1 MNFSFVLPTLGN
13 PKLVCKFLDS
23 LQRTTKHKNKIEV
36 LFAID
41 EGKIEIINIVDEMKY
56 AFSIKWFERPKTND
70 FTNDYYN
77 FLANHSN
84 GKNII
89 AFNDDAWIRTQDWD
103 EKILRKIKEY
113 NWSIYMVDIP
123 DTARIKYGHLF
134 PCFPCVS
141 RRGMNTLGWLLCE
154 KVRMYPA
161 DMATYGIYKDI
172 NRVIHID
179 NVLVEHEHILESDV
193 SKSKMMDIY
202 REDFKNGSIDLR
214 GYSERLEIASRS
226 DGSKKTNKINRI
238 FNILTEK

>member
-23 LQRTTKHKNKIEV
+23 LQRTTRHKNKIEV

-41 EGKIEIINIVDEMKY
+41 EGKTEIINIVANREY
-56 AFSIKWFERPKTND
+56 TFSIKWFERPVTDD

-77 FLANHSN
+77 FLANHTT

-89 AFNDDAWIRTQDWD
+89 AFNDDAWMRTQDWD
-103 EKILRKIKEY
+103 EKILRKIREY
-113 NWSIYMVDIP
+113 RWSIYMVDVP

-154 KVRMYPA
+154 KIRMYPA
-161 DMATYGIYKDI
+161 DMATYEVYKSI
-172 NRVIHID
+172 GRVIQID
-179 NVLVEHEHILESDV
+179 NVLVEHEHIKESDK
-193 SKSKMMDIY
+193 SKSRMMKIY
-202 REDFKNGSIDLR
+202 KQDLKREPFDLNVYID
-214 GYSERLEIASRS
+214 RLAIASKT
-226 DGSKKTNKINRI
+226 DGMKRTNKINRI
-238 FNILTEK
+238 LNILTEK